1 MVSGTRKNCSLQC
14 PLGKIKRDICT
25 FDYSIRVMNN
35 LERLAY
41 RDYVF
46 VCFFCFVFYILTF
59 DKAACLGEGGMLK
72 LHLRFGQYWQA
83 HDE

>member
-46 VCFFCFVFYILTF
+46 VCFFVLFFTY
-59 DKAACLGEGGMLK
+59 
-72 LHLRFGQYWQA
+72 
-83 HDE
+83 